1 MLHNEAIYLEA
12 FCTFIMNYYF
22 FLYEGVCMSAFIMSK
37 VDEDDHDVLNQ
48 LEEMYQVLSCMK
60 FPFFS
65 SVYEDLKR

>member
-1 MLHNEAIYLEA
+1 
-12 FCTFIMNYYF
+12 
-22 FLYEGVCMSAFIMSK
+22 MSAFIMSK
-37 VDEDDHDVLNQ
+37 VDEDDHDVLTQ